1 MTWCRMVMLDRVP
14 AASPQF
20 YPCDEST
27 RYVVGCDLGQS
38 ADPTAIVVLQH
49 VRGVMDGPQ
58 QSRAASR
65 IERAHPGEGG
75 AL

>member
-1 MTWCRMVMLDRVP
+1 MTWCRYGDAR
-14 AASPQF
+14 Q
-20 YPCDEST
+20 ST
-27 RYVVGCDLGQS
+27 RGFTAVLSLRRKYEIRRRLDLGQS
-38 ADPTAIVVLQH
+38 ADPTAIAVLQH

-58 QSRAASR
+58 QFRAPSR